1 MRPIQIVQYVGISFA
16 FLAGLLWM
24 GHAEAGF
31 AKNSG
36 YSTGDLIPVIPYY
49 TVLNRPASG
58 AKRGSVIMKG
68 GSNSQDCGAVN
79 HGTTIAVCYSDG
91 TNWKV
96 L

>member
-1 MRPIQIVQYVGISFA
+1 MKKYILLSIALLV
-16 FLAGLLWM
+16 GLLWI
-24 GHAEAGF
+24 GNVEAGF

-36 YSTGDLIPVIPYY
+36 YSKGDVMPVIPYY

-91 TNWKV
+91 SQWRV

>member
-1 MRPIQIVQYVGISFA
+1 MKPIQKIQYAVLAVAFIS
-16 FLAGLLWM
+16 GLLC
-24 GHAEAGF
+24 GRAEAGF
-31 AKNSG
+31 NKKSG
-36 YSTGDLIPVIPYY
+36 YTQGDTIPTLPYY

-58 AKRGSVIMKG
+58 AKIGSMIVKG

-91 TNWKV
+91 TNWRA

>member
-1 MRPIQIVQYVGISFA
+1 MKKYILLSFA
-16 FLAGLLWM
+16 LVLGLLWI
-24 GHAEAGF
+24 GNVEAGF

-36 YSTGDLIPVIPYY
+36 YSKGDVMPVIPYY
-49 TVLNRPASG
+49 TVLTRPASG

-91 TNWKV
+91 SQWRV